1 MVSNVTVNG
10 KQLGGKCLKDSGCFI
25 AISLKSISCFPFT
38 TFKAMNQPRL
48 HLSGAQHRG
57 KLHTVYIPRCF
68 AFCLKASTQEKN
80 QNSSLSRG
88 RGQSLSW
95 RLHAGLYKAPFIVL
109 WALQQALQVWEG
121 GSEMQKTSVRNAQL
135 KSPFILGEIVPPGGV
150 FKLCSFY
157 FIMLYFFQM

>member
-57 KLHTVYIPRCF
+57 KLHTVYFTRCF

-80 QNSSLSRG
+80 QNSSLFRG
-88 RGQSLSW
+88 RGQSFSR
-95 RLHAGLYKAPFIVL
+95 RLPC
-109 WALQQALQVWEG
+109 WALQSPVHHPLGIPAGLA
-121 GSEMQKTSVRNAQL
+121 SVRGRLRDAEDLSQEC
-135 KSPFILGEIVPPGGV
+135 PVEITLHFRGDCTSWWI
-150 FKLCSFY
+150 F
-157 FIMLYFFQM
+157 